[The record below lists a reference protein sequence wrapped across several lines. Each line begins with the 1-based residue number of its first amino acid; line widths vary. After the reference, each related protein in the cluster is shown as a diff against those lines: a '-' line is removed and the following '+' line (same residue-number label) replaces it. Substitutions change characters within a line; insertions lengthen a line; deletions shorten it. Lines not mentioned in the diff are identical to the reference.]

1 MTVLQR
7 AWIARLYCITYLKV
21 FFVQGHIMYWLS
33 FIETPVFIMGCLFT
47 VLCPG
52 HLLHSFISPTYCLQE
67 NATDYAV
74 YHSVHDNF
82 YWMSHFGDPGF
93 TYHVTMG
100 LVWMKTAI
108 LLTTTPLP
116 PYDPRHFGLRVRE
129 IFDSLEEHYGSTL
142 KAQNITLGRPSMLW
156 MCLKQNHLG

>member
-1 MTVLQR
+1 M
-7 AWIARLYCITYLKV
+7 
-21 FFVQGHIMYWLS
+21 
-33 FIETPVFIMGCLFT
+33 FIMGCLFT

-82 YWMSHFGDPGF
+82 YWMSHFGDPDF

-116 PYDPRHFGLRVRE
+116 PYDPRHFGSRVRE

-142 KAQNITLGRPSMLW
+142 KAQNITLGRPSML
-156 MCLKQNHLG
+156 MNVSKREPLGLITY